1 MKKFSSFR
9 SGSNPLF
16 KNLLNPGGL
25 CRRLSFL
32 DSRFCPWGLLN
43 KLVVAA
49 AVCLL
54 SISNVLNAESIIK
67 FKEINGCLIVVP
79 LRIDGK
85 GPYNFIIDT
94 GSDDTA
100 IDLDLVMELGVSP
113 TSSVTLVTTA
123 GSQEVPSG
131 YPLRNVQLGS
141 RVVPEVKAL
150 AMNLAAL
157 KPYKIRGIVGQSL
170 LSQFSY
176 FLDYKRH
183 EMTIEENSELGGRLV
198 GNSRILSFQ
207 KSEGRWM
214 VRVPRETGAA
224 LKMVLDAGA
233 NELVMYDCEKLGLDI
248 DNGSLHTVQVA
259 TNVGTRELRA
269 ARLRHFDVGGVAL
282 RNLTVVLAKNGTG
295 DEARPEDGL
304 LPAKLFNTV
313 YFNSARMQ
321 VVLNPEFSSTVQIS
335 GK

>member
-9 SGSNPLF
+9 SANNSQFNG
-16 KNLLNPGGL
+16 LLNSGDP
-25 CRRLSFL
+25 CRRLSLL
-32 DSRFCPWGLLN
+32 DSRFWPWGLFE
-43 KLVVAA
+43 KLVVTFT
-49 AVCLL
+49 VCLL
-54 SISNVLNAESIIK
+54 SISNALNAESIVK

-85 GPYNFIIDT
+85 GPHNFIIDT

-100 IDLDLVMELGVSP
+100 IDLDLVNELGVSP
-113 TSSVTLVTTA
+113 TSSVTLVTAA
-123 GSQEVPSG
+123 GSQEVQTG

-141 RVVPEVKAL
+141 RVIPEVKAL
-150 AMNLAAL
+150 AMNLEAL
-157 KPYKIRGIVGQSL
+157 KPYKIRGIMGQSL
-170 LSQFSY
+170 LSRFNY

-183 EMTIEENSELGGRLV
+183 EMTIEENNELSGRLV
-198 GNSRILSFQ
+198 GNSRVLSFQ

-214 VRVPRETGAA
+214 VRVPRETGPG

-233 NELVMYDCEKLGLDI
+233 NELVMYDCENLGLDI

-259 TNVGTRELRA
+259 TNLGTRELHA
-269 ARLRHFDVGGVAL
+269 ARLRHFDVGGIAL

-304 LPAKLFNTV
+304 LPARLFNAV
-313 YFNSARMQ
+313 YFDNTRKQ
-321 VVLNPEFSSTVQIS
+321 VVFNPEFSRTVQVA